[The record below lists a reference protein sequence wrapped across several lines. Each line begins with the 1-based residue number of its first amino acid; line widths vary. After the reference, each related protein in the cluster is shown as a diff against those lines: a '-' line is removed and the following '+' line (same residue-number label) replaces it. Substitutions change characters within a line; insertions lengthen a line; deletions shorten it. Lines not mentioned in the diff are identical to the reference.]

1 MQKKNKLNKSE
12 LRNQKVT
19 FSYFSC
25 ADVFRNAIVDIV
37 TKTYRTL
44 CQLKLMY
51 TARLMNHI
59 GGADCNMDSA

>member
-19 FSYFSC
+19 FSYFSY

-59 GGADCNMDSA
+59 GGANCNMDST